1 MNDRW
6 MRALSELRDTLA
18 RVPKDTDLQN
28 IINAR
33 DEVFTRYQSIFSL
46 NNLPNL
52 SVEEFSS
59 FLYFENNKHW
69 SGLHRHVGKLTAD
82 MDKLRHALTILLNEN
97 CPLAERFDEVVSSSM
112 VKGLGKG
119 LATAILLV
127 AYPERYG
134 VWNNTSEAALRQMGI
149 WPEFDR
155 NTTLG
160 QRYAIIND
168 LLRKLSDELEV
179 DLWTLDALF
188 WGIVKKEE
196 DTETKMPVIE
206 HGFRLERHLQDFLID
221 NWERTELGQ
230 EWEIYRETGDEE
242 AGFEYPTDAGRMDIL
257 ARHKSRPEWLVLE
270 LKKDQ
275 STDRVI
281 GQILRYMGWVK
292 KNLASPREEAK
303 GLIISSDVDK
313 NLQYALAVFPP
324 GYIRVM
330 CYRVQLFLEP
340 VGLDDKKDT

>member
-1 MNDRW
+1 

-33 DEVFTRYQSIFSL
+33 NEVFTRYQPIFSL

-59 FLYFENNKHW
+59 FLYSENNKHW
-69 SGLHRHVGKLTAD
+69 SGFHRHVGKLTAD
-82 MDKLRHALTILLNEN
+82 MNKLRHALTILLNEN
-97 CPLAERFDEVVSSSM
+97 RPLAERFDEVVSASM

-127 AYPERYG
+127 AYPDRYG

-155 NTTLG
+155 SMTLG
-160 QRYAIIND
+160 KRYDIIND
-168 LLRKLSDELEV
+168 LLRKLSDELGV

-242 AGFEYPTDAGRMDIL
+242 AGFEYPTDAGRIDIL
-257 ARHKSRPEWLVLE
+257 ARCQGRSKIPPLWPVEF
-270 LKKDQ
+270 
-275 STDRVI
+275 
-281 GQILRYMGWVK
+281 
-292 KNLASPREEAK
+292 SPTPDFTAGRE
-303 GLIISSDVDK
+303 
-313 NLQYALAVFPP
+313 
-324 GYIRVM
+324 
-330 CYRVQLFLEP
+330 
-340 VGLDDKKDT
+340 